1 MVCLIFRCLSTRA
14 AAIRLVPSRY
24 VSLLL
29 PIAQRGRTHRTKA
42 IELVNFDVIRP
53 RRLVCH
59 RWLRV
64 HQLLTWLRLLACRLA
79 SLLCRKRLLV
89 GIELL
94 LFSDVDFV
102 LRRSGKNVIQFSL
115 ILHGRDPVL
124 GKPIDRLLLL
134 GGRDRYDLKTRL
146 REQELLLGCGEFG
159 LVGSGGLARCN

>member
-134 GGRDRYDLKTRL
+134 WRGNRYDLKARL
-146 REQELLLGCGEFG
+146 HKQEFLLGCGEFG
-159 LVGSGGLARCN
+159 VVGRHGLAGRH